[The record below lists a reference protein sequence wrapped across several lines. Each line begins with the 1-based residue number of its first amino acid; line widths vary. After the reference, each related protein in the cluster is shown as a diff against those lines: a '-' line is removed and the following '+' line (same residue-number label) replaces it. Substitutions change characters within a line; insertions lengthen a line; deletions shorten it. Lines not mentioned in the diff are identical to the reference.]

1 VQSLAAAFGAALCAG
16 ALAQSYP
23 VKPIRIVVP
32 YAPGGAV
39 DIVARAVGQDLT
51 KRLDQSVLVEN
62 RTGAGGNVG
71 SDAVAKAAPDGYTL
85 LMASPANTINP
96 TLYTKMPYDPMRDL
110 VPIVLIGSVPTVL
123 IANRS
128 LPVQNVK
135 QLVALAKSQPG
146 ALVYGSGGSGTTEH
160 LAGEIF
166 KSAAGVDMLHVPY
179 KGGAQ
184 VITDLLGGQI
194 ALMFVNQ
201 LGALPH
207 ITAGKVKAL
216 AVASTERSPGYE
228 GLGMVGNHGPRGNAE
243 GPRQSAQPRH
253 RRRVVV
259 ARNARAAA
267 DAQCTSHW
275 RRTRGVYEVFRRR
288 DHAVGTRGESV
299 RRESGLKVNRVK
311 SFVLSLISP
320 TRQGK
325 PTETVIAR
333 STATWR
339 SRGARLTFA
348 TGFRSTAPF
357 VLSLS
362 KHEQPRSHFD
372 CVVARR
378 SVRTEFK

>member
-1 VQSLAAAFGAALCAG
+1 MTPSDRPRSTCIAVQSLAAAFGAALCAG

-51 KRLDQSVLVEN
+51 KRLGQSVLVEN

-216 AVASTERSPGYE
+216 AVASAERSPALPQIPTFAEQGYPDMKVSVWW
-228 GLGMVGNHGPRGNAE
+228 GIMGPAGMPRDLVNRLNRDIVAALSSPEMQERLQTLSARPIGGAPEAFTKFFAE
-243 GPRQSAQPRH
+243 ETTRWA
-253 RRRVVV
+253 RVVK
-259 ARNARAAA
+259 A
-267 DAQCTSHW
+267 S
-275 RRTRGVYEVFRRR
+275 
-288 DHAVGTRGESV
+288 
-299 RRESGLKVNRVK
+299 
-311 SFVLSLISP
+311 
-320 TRQGK
+320 
-325 PTETVIAR
+325 
-333 STATWR
+333 
-339 SRGARLTFA
+339 GAR
-348 TGFRSTAPF
+348 
-357 VLSLS
+357 V
-362 KHEQPRSHFD
+362 D
-372 CVVARR
+372 
-378 SVRTEFK
+378 